1 MRYVKVDRA
10 SEQTAHADNG
20 QANCP
25 NKTFSTTLIGMLV
38 EYLNQPSNLQSVC
51 TEKISDSQFHNLK
64 IKQFSNSSPEF
75 HTYRVLRQSH
85 HVLYRPPTPFHPQL
99 LSHPHKCTHFTIHP
113 RYPTTLV
120 NKNGLSTRQ
129 DRLRKKH

>member
-1 MRYVKVDRA
+1 MMRYVKVDRA

-38 EYLNQPSNLQSVC
+38 EYLTSHPNLPSVC

-64 IKQFSNSSPEF
+64 IK
-75 HTYRVLRQSH
+75 
-85 HVLYRPPTPFHPQL
+85 
-99 LSHPHKCTHFTIHP
+99 
-113 RYPTTLV
+113 
-120 NKNGLSTRQ
+120 
-129 DRLRKKH
+129 